1 VYRLECKYE
10 KNYSTKIREI
20 GKKRETKLIRKLTL
34 LIGYSRKKILMNG
47 IGTRKLKQR
56 HNLQPMGE
64 EGASLFFKKRKMG
77 DSLSKHAG
85 IQCRARRGRY
95 QYIFLFK
102 VCIGTRADVTTSKEE
117 GGQRTSQPQ
126 K

>member
-1 VYRLECKYE
+1 
-10 KNYSTKIREI
+10 
-20 GKKRETKLIRKLTL
+20 
-34 LIGYSRKKILMNG
+34 MNG

-77 DSLSKHAG
+77 DSLSKHVG

-95 QYIFLFK
+95 QYIFS
-102 VCIGTRADVTTSKEE
+102 I
-117 GGQRTSQPQ
+117 
-126 K
+126 